1 MMKRITA
8 YLSTLFLLTACNNP
22 SMSFQWNDLEEYGT
36 YYPAELKTVAFPL
49 NGKGFS
55 ATDGIAELWADTYL
69 WMLPD
74 DCSGSGGPDCHDHGE
89 EDELIG
95 ASKYLHGRTDP
106 VCVSDNIIE
115 NNGIRE
121 RRKTVAYRDAFYTV
135 SFSYPVSQSEHY
147 QSYEAAIFDDFPVL
161 RNPGR

>member
-1 MMKRITA
+1 
-8 YLSTLFLLTACNNP
+8 
-22 SMSFQWNDLEEYGT
+22 MSFQWNDLEGYGT
-36 YYPAELKTVAFPL
+36 YYPAELKTVGFAE

-74 DCSGSGGPDCHDHGE
+74 DFSGSGGPDCDDLD
-89 EDELIG
+89 EDGFIG
-95 ASKYLHGRTDP
+95 AYKYLQGRTGP

-121 RRKTVAYRDAFYTV
+121 RKKTVAYKDAFYTV

-161 RNPGR
+161 DK